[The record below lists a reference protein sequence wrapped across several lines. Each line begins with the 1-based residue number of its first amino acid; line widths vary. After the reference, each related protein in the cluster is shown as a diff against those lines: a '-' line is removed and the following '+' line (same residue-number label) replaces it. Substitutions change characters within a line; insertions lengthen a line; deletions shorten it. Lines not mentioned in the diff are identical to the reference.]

1 VEGSVEFVVDV
12 AFPDASEG
20 GDEEN
25 KENVFPNIPFPD
37 ASVTFPDASEDDEEN
52 NENVFPNIPFPDA
65 SVTFPDASVT
75 FPDASEDDEENNEN
89 GSKFG

>member
-12 AFPDASEG
+12 AFPDASVVASE

-25 KENVFPNIPFPD
+25 K
-37 ASVTFPDASEDDEEN
+37 
-52 NENVFPNIPFPDA
+52 ENVFPNIPFPDA

-75 FPDASEDDEENNEN
+75 FPDASEDNEENNEN